1 MRNDGGKATADA
13 GGARG
18 AGATHGRPSGETQ
31 NAPPPAPDAAAGGTT
46 GEGSMEKN
54 VQAAAELRAIMQTT
68 HGLQSRSGSA
78 NEVQRQKSP
87 TTPPRQTIHGDLVR
101 RDTATYGVLVG
112 RETIALTPV
121 EGYFTA
127 TPHTDTPKK
136 YKKPKSGSDKKQN
149 LLDPTKDAGYPSH
162 D

>member
-1 MRNDGGKATADA
+1 MQTAAAFGAIVQNTRGLQTRTRTAD
-13 GGARG
+13 
-18 AGATHGRPSGETQ
+18 
-31 NAPPPAPDAAAGGTT
+31 
-46 GEGSMEKN
+46 
-54 VQAAAELRAIMQTT
+54 
-68 HGLQSRSGSA
+68 
-78 NEVQRQKSP
+78 EVQRHKPP
-87 TTPPRQTIHGDLVR
+87 TTPARQAMHGDLVR